1 MTRGPMNRALTGFT
15 STIFAEM
22 SAHAQRTG
30 AVNLGKRS
38 PDYDG
43 PAAML
48 ERARRA
54 ISEGANQ

>member
-1 MTRGPMNRALTGFT
+1 MNRALTGFT

-30 AVNLGKRS
+30 AVNLGKRF